1 MAYILAHDLGTSANK
16 ASLFDESGALLATH
30 SEGYAVH
37 YPQPGWAEQDPQ
49 DWWQAISRATRAIL
63 ARTGISPRD
72 VAAVTFSGQMMG
84 VVSLDDSLRP
94 LRPAI
99 IWADQR
105 AVEEAAYIAERCS
118 ADQVYRRTSHRISPA
133 YTAAKMLWLKRHQPG
148 LYA

>member
-63 ARTGISPRD
+63 VRTPAS
-72 VAAVTFSGQMMG
+72 
-84 VVSLDDSLRP
+84 RP
-94 LRPAI
+94 GTWRP
-99 IWADQR
+99 
-105 AVEEAAYIAERCS
+105 
-118 ADQVYRRTSHRISPA
+118 
-133 YTAAKMLWLKRHQPG
+133 
-148 LYA
+148 